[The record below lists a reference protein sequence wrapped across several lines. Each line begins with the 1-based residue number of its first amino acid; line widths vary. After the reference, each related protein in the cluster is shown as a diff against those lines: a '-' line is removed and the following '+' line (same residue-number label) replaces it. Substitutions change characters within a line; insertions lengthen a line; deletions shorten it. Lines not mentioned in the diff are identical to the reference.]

1 MIPHRLKSARAKAKL
16 TQEKLGVLAGIDEST
31 ARSRVSQYESG
42 TYSPNF
48 DTMCHFARVLN
59 VPECYFYITD
69 DAFAEQVLALY
80 EAFHTQQNNLRQ
92 N

>member
-1 MIPHRLKSARAKAKL
+1 MMIPHRLKSARKKAKL

-59 VPECYFYITD
+59 VPECYFYIID
-69 DAFAEQVLALY
+69 DAFAEDVVVLY
-80 EAFHTQQNNLRQ
+80 EAFKAAKD
-92 N
+92 

>member
-1 MIPHRLKSARAKAKL
+1 MIPHRLKSARTKARL

-31 ARSRVSQYESG
+31 ARSRVSQYENG

-59 VPECYFYITD
+59 VPECYVYIID
-69 DAFAEQVLALY
+69 DAFAEEVLVLY
-80 EAFHTQQNNLRQ
+80 AAFNPSEK
-92 N
+92 

>member
-1 MIPHRLKSARAKAKL
+1 MIPHRLKFARKNAGL

-31 ARSRVSQYESG
+31 ARSRVSQYENG

-59 VPECYFYITD
+59 VPECYFYILD
-69 DAFAEQVLALY
+69 DAFAEEVLVLY
-80 EAFHTQQNNLRQ
+80 AAFITSKA
-92 N
+92 

>member
-1 MIPHRLKSARAKAKL
+1 MIPYRLKSARTKAKL

-59 VPECYFYITD
+59 VPECYFYIID
-69 DAFAEQVLALY
+69 DEFAEQVLALY
-80 EAFHTQQNNLRQ
+80 EAFKTPKD
-92 N
+92 

>member
-1 MIPHRLKSARAKAKL
+1 MMIPHRLKSARKKAKL

-59 VPECYFYITD
+59 VPECYFYIID
-69 DAFAEQVLALY
+69 DAFAEDVVVLY
-80 EAFHTQQNNLRQ
+80 EAFKVAKS
-92 N
+92 

>member
-1 MIPHRLKSARAKAKL
+1 LAMIPHRLKSARAKAKL

-59 VPECYFYITD
+59 VPECYFYIID

-80 EAFHTQQNNLRQ
+80 EAYKTAKY
-92 N
+92 